1 MDNKL
6 TGLLGI
12 CRRAGHLVVGFDAVK
27 ALILSQKAKCILTT
41 ADLSK
46 KTVKE
51 LRFRLEEH
59 HVPMYTLS
67 VDKNTLATALGF
79 QKPIGVV
86 ATDDNGFSAAIQ
98 KYFPAETKEDD
109 AL

>member
-12 CRRAGHLVVGFDAVK
+12 CRRAGHLIVGFDAVK
-27 ALILSQKAKCILTT
+27 DAIISRKAKVVLTA
-41 ADLSK
+41 ADLSE

-51 LRFRLEEH
+51 LRFQLTETD
-59 HVPMYTLS
+59 VPLYVLS
-67 VDKNTLATALGF
+67 ADKEALATALGF

-86 ATDDNGFSAAIQ
+86 ATNDSGFAAAIR